1 MRVVF
6 AGTPEVALPA
16 LDAVAASGHDLVG
29 VVTRP
34 DAPAGRGRKLVASPV
49 AQRADELGVP
59 VLKPGH
65 PRDPEFQQALR
76 ALAPD

>member
-16 LDAVAASGHDLVG
+16 LAAVADSAHELVG

-34 DAPAGRGRKLVASPV
+34 DAPPAGDAG
-49 AQRADELGVP
+49 
-59 VLKPGH
+59 
-65 PRDPEFQQALR
+65 
-76 ALAPD
+76 